1 MLVTQ
6 GLLFCLYNSEQL
18 HSSYQLYLGGNVE
31 ISVNLVLDV
40 LAILLM
46 VYCLWLVIT
55 LRKNVRGGVI
65 GSKWNILTG
74 LVFLFAL
81 GYSAMPFF
89 GQIPPEVLRTIISVV
104 FVFGAIY
111 VLITIK
117 LIMNI
122 IKILSQ

>member
-1 MLVTQ
+1 M
-6 GLLFCLYNSEQL
+6 
-18 HSSYQLYLGGNVE
+18 E

-46 VYCLWLVIT
+46 IYCLWLVIS
-55 LRKNVRGGVI
+55 LRKKVSGGII

-74 LVFLFAL
+74 LVFMFAL

-104 FVFGAIY
+104 FVFGAVY

>member
-1 MLVTQ
+1 M
-6 GLLFCLYNSEQL
+6 
-18 HSSYQLYLGGNVE
+18 E
-31 ISVNLVLDV
+31 ISVNLVLDG

-55 LRKNVRGGVI
+55 LRKNVSGGVI

-89 GQIPPEVLRTIISVV
+89 GQIPAEVLRTIISVV

>member
-1 MLVTQ
+1 M
-6 GLLFCLYNSEQL
+6 
-18 HSSYQLYLGGNVE
+18 E
-31 ISVNLVLDV
+31 ISVNTVLDG

-55 LRKNVRGGVI
+55 LRKDVRGGVI

-81 GYSAMPFF
+81 GYSSMPFF